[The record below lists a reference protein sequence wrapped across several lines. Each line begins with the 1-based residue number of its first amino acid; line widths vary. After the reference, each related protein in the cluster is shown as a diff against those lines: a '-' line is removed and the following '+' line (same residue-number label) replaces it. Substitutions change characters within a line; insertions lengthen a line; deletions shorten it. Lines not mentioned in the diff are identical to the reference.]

1 MKTRHLLQL
10 VEWVKN
16 ALDLQVGD
24 HHHHLE
30 EKLRFKINA
39 CRSHQAV
46 VVQVITAM
54 ICELMPFAEGF
65 DHHHQVARSVV
76 ETGAKADV
84 GSVQHAHPIPH
95 VQVAAHFRSAVPYL
109 ERR

>member
-1 MKTRHLLQL
+1 
-10 VEWVKN
+10 
-16 ALDLQVGD
+16 
-24 HHHHLE
+24 
-30 EKLRFKINA
+30 
-39 CRSHQAV
+39 
-46 VVQVITAM
+46 M

-76 ETGAKADV
+76 ESGAKADV
-84 GSVQHAHPIPH
+84 GRVQHAHPVPH

>member
-1 MKTRHLLQL
+1 MIPNQ
-10 VEWVKN
+10 
-16 ALDLQVGD
+16 
-24 HHHHLE
+24 
-30 EKLRFKINA
+30 A

-84 GSVQHAHPIPH
+84 GRVQHAHPVPH